1 MSKLHIVMYHYV
13 RELQVSRYPE
23 IKGLEYSLFEQQLKF
38 FKKNFHVVTMEQVIA
53 YMEKKESLPE
63 RAVLLTFDD
72 GYIDHFTY
80 VFPMLM
86 EFGMQG
92 SFFVPGKVFTEHCL
106 LDVNK
111 IHFLLASAP
120 IEVLYEELLR
130 QLNFYRG
137 QEWQYEE
144 NQELIQKYA
153 IANRYDCK
161 ETIFF
166 KRILQVVLPE
176 ELRGIIVD
184 ALFQKYVNVSENVI
198 AHELYMNYDQM
209 KLMKKSGMYFGVHG
223 YDHYWMNRL
232 PLERV
237 EDDIDK
243 ALESMA
249 GLIDIKKWV
258 INYPYGSYSQ
268 DIFKKLN
275 DKGTVLGLSTDIGIA
290 DLDKDNRFALPR
302 LDTNDFPPKS
312 QNYLLNKL
320 YDFK

>member
-153 IANRYDCK
+153 IANR
-161 ETIFF
+161 
-166 KRILQVVLPE
+166 
-176 ELRGIIVD
+176 
-184 ALFQKYVNVSENVI
+184 
-198 AHELYMNYDQM
+198 
-209 KLMKKSGMYFGVHG
+209 
-223 YDHYWMNRL
+223 
-232 PLERV
+232 
-237 EDDIDK
+237 
-243 ALESMA
+243 
-249 GLIDIKKWV
+249 
-258 INYPYGSYSQ
+258 
-268 DIFKKLN
+268 
-275 DKGTVLGLSTDIGIA
+275 
-290 DLDKDNRFALPR
+290 
-302 LDTNDFPPKS
+302 
-312 QNYLLNKL
+312 
-320 YDFK
+320 